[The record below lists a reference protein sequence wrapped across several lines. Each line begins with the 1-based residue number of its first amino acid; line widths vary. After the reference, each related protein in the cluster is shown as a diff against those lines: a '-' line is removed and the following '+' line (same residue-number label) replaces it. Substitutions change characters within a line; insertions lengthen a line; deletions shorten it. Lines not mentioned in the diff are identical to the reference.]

1 MKIRFKNLPPLGD
14 SESETFKISA
24 RQKERDSKNAIYD
37 FTPVK
42 TLKNYK
48 VSQKKVLFLNID
60 SYVVEE
66 K

>member
-14 SESETFKISA
+14 SESETFKIAA
-24 RQKERDSKNAIYD
+24 RQKERDSKNVTYD
-37 FTPVK
+37 VTPVK